1 MLGCAEIMQQETDMK
16 TRIIRT
22 GRKNGNGN
30 IIFGTIMATLF
41 GLATIGC
48 AVSDKMDSVVPL
60 IVCAAL
66 MILGI
71 SVIVK
76 GVKYNR
82 TVHVATD
89 KPDFGEDTPEFVQ
102 DRIRELM
109 QDGNTSNMTVSR
121 TVKRVTY
128 TKSDGTSHTTETTT
142 ETHNGGVP
150 FNAGQAGNVTCPA
163 CGAVVKLRRGQSA
176 VCEYCG
182 SYIRG

>member
-1 MLGCAEIMQQETDMK
+1 MK
-16 TRIIRT
+16 TRINRA
-22 GRKNGNGN
+22 KSNGGTGN
-30 IIFGTIMATLF
+30 IIFGTILATLF
-41 GLATIGC
+41 GLATVGC
-48 AVSDKMDSVVPL
+48 FISDEMDSVIPL

-66 MILGI
+66 TVLGI
-71 SVIVK
+71 SIIVK
-76 GVKYNR
+76 GVKYNK
-82 TVHVATD
+82 TAHVVTD
-89 KPDFGEDTPEFVQ
+89 MPDFGEDTPEFVQ

-150 FNAGQAGNVTCPA
+150 FNGGQPGNVTCPS
-163 CGAVVKLRRGQSA
+163 CGAIAKLRRGQSA

-182 SYIRG
+182 SNIRG

>member
-1 MLGCAEIMQQETDMK
+1 MK
-16 TRIIRT
+16 TRIIRS
-22 GRKNGNGN
+22 KSNGGTGN
-30 IIFGTIMATLF
+30 IIFGTILTTLF

-48 AVSDKMDSVVPL
+48 AISDEMDSVLPL

-66 MILGI
+66 TVLGI
-71 SVIVK
+71 SIIAK
-76 GVKYNR
+76 GVKYNK
-82 TVHVATD
+82 TAHDVTD
-89 KPDFGEDTPEFVQ
+89 MPDFGEDTPEFVQ

-109 QDGNTSNMTVSR
+109 QEGNTSNVTVSR

-128 TKSDGTSHTTETTT
+128 TKSDGTSQTTETTT
-142 ETHNGGVP
+142 ETHNSGVP

-182 SYIRG
+182 THIQG